1 MHGPS
6 LHSHQLARAFDR
18 ALAAL
23 AAGDAVVLIDEA
35 LDSADLVG
43 AGAGVSAALVNFFAK
58 EGRGLICVALPGDQI
73 DRLGLRPMSAGWEQ
87 PRKAFTVSVDAR
99 QGITTGISAKE
110 RAHTICTAVTGFA
123 QPHDLVVPGHVFP
136 LRARRLED
144 AAAWGRTEAAV
155 ALVQMAGRGA
165 GAAICE
171 LLDDEGAEAD
181 AGFARRFARQHGL
194 PCVTLKA
201 VAAASRDRTAAPA
214 AGVQQAVLL
223 AQQPAGRAGAER
235 PSAAAGEAAR
245 RLL

>member
-6 LHSHQLARAFDR
+6 LHPHLPARAFER

-23 AAGDAVVLIDEA
+23 AAGDAIVLIDEA
-35 LDSADLVG
+35 LDSADLIG
-43 AGAGVSAALVNFFAK
+43 AGTGVSAALVNFFAK

-99 QGITTGISAKE
+99 LGITTGISAKE
-110 RAHTICTAVTGFA
+110 RAHTICTAVTSFA
-123 QPHDLVVPGHVFP
+123 QPDDLVVPGHVFP
-136 LRARRLED
+136 LRARHLED
-144 AAAWGRTEAAV
+144 AAAWGRTEGAV
-155 ALVQMAGRGA
+155 ALVQMAGRGS

-181 AGFARRFARQHGL
+181 AGFARRFAQRHGL
-194 PCVTLKA
+194 ACVTLKA
-201 VAAASRDRTAAPA
+201 AAAASRERTAAPA
-214 AGVQQAVLL
+214 AGGQHAVLL
-223 AQQPAGRAGAER
+223 SQQPPGRPAAER
-235 PSAAAGEAAR
+235 PATAVGEAAR